1 MRRKLRGVGGAD
13 WPLLD
18 DMAEAFHVAP
28 TTLRRRLESEGTS
41 YQGIKD
47 QLRRDAAIHH
57 LCHSTLGIA
66 EIAYRLGFREPSAFH
81 RAFKKW
87 TGAQPGEY
95 RTRQAR
101 TVAARVKATTSR
113 PA

>member
-1 MRRKLRGVGGAD
+1 MWHPPRCA
-13 WPLLD
+13 
-18 DMAEAFHVAP
+18 
-28 TTLRRRLESEGTS
+28 RRLESEGTS

-57 LCHSTLGIA
+57 LCNSTLGIA
-66 EIAYRLGFREPSAFH
+66 EISGLLGFQEPSAFH

-95 RTRQAR
+95 RIRQRGA
-101 TVAARVKATTSR
+101 KASR
-113 PA
+113 RA